1 LVAGYWLGIGSAK
14 LTTLSTEPIAFLE
27 NPFMPSRV
35 RFAARRGLAFLVCVI
50 AQFAPVQ
57 AADNPVVGAIAI
69 DSYADIKKQVAW
81 VGEQVGFPQVSAMME
96 TAIMGATQ
104 FKGLAG
110 LDPARP
116 IGVVV
121 TASGETPV
129 VHGYIP
135 VKNLDQLL
143 EVFQGMI
150 GPAQKDGDK
159 RILMPPGAPPIE
171 IVEKDGWAVVA
182 MQGSPAGT
190 ANPEAILTK
199 LTAELSIGAQLF
211 PSAMPEAMRAQ
222 VKAMIEQGADAAAAQ
237 GQPVDGAT
245 LGAVFESLAETESM
259 TFGAAVEPAKER
271 LFFENRTV
279 MVAGSDAAAV
289 WATAGKVD
297 RVIGLPAGADG
308 KASTVQA
315 YHAQAVPEA
324 TRAAVE
330 ATLAQALPAGTGDP
344 VKDTLFGLLQD
355 IVGAMLDA
363 GGVNIGLAMDTSSVK
378 PDALLPAVTLS
389 AKIKDGP
396 AFESQLKKRLGAE
409 GSLPPG
415 ATVKFDTGKQAGAN
429 LHELAIDLSGVPGAE
444 MLGEKLAVT
453 LAVGADRVCVL
464 FGGDVAKRLP
474 SAIESVG
481 KGDADKKPLT
491 GVDLSVAGLM
501 AYSAATMKATGADE
515 EAAAVLGE
523 VAKDAAAKPSAL
535 VQVMV
540 RPIQQGVAMR
550 LTVDAGA
557 LQAIAAAMTAAYNA
571 KPQPVGGPGAEL
583 DGF

>member
-1 LVAGYWLGIGSAK
+1 
-14 LTTLSTEPIAFLE
+14 
-27 NPFMPSRV
+27 MPSRA
-35 RFAARRGLAFLVCVI
+35 RFAARCGLAFLVCVS
-50 AQFAPVQ
+50 AQFASVR

-69 DSYADIKKQVAW
+69 DSYADVKKQVAW
-81 VGEQVGFPQVSAMME
+81 VGEQVGFPQLSAMME
-96 TAIMGATQ
+96 TGIMTLTQ

-121 TASGETPV
+121 TAGGETPV

-143 EVFQGMI
+143 DTFQGVL

-182 MQGSPAGT
+182 MQGSAAGT

-199 LTAELSIGAQLF
+199 LTGELSIGAQLF
-211 PSAMPEAMRAQ
+211 PSAMPEAMREQ
-222 VKAMIEQGADAAAAQ
+222 VKAMVEQGADAAAAQ
-237 GQPVDGAT
+237 GQPVDAAA
-245 LGAVFESLAETESM
+245 LGAVFESLADIESM
-259 TFGAAVEPAKER
+259 TFGVAVEPAKER

-279 MVAGSDAAAV
+279 MVAGSEAAAV

-308 KASTVQA
+308 KAATVLA

-330 ATLAQALPAGTGDP
+330 ASLAQSLPAGTGDP
-344 VKDTLFGLLQD
+344 VNDTLFGLLQD

-363 GGVNIGLAMDTSSVK
+363 GGVNIGVAMDTSGVK
-378 PDALLPAVTLS
+378 PDSLLPAVTLS

-396 AFESQLKKRLGAE
+396 AFEQQVKKRLGAE

-415 ATVKFDTGKQAGAN
+415 ATVKFDTGKEAGAN
-429 LHELAIDLSGVPGAE
+429 LHEITIDLAGIPGAE
-444 MLGEKLAVT
+444 KVGEKLAIT

-464 FGGDVAKRLP
+464 FGGDVAKRLA
-474 SAIESVG
+474 SALDSAG

-501 AYSAATMKATGADE
+501 AYSAATMKATGGGE

-523 VAKDAAAKPSAL
+523 VAKDAAAKPSAQ

-550 LTVDAGA
+550 LTIDAGA
-557 LQAIAAAMTAAYNA
+557 LQAIAAAVTAQMSL
-571 KPQPVGGPGAEL
+571 KPQGPVGGPGAEI

>member
-1 LVAGYWLGIGSAK
+1 VSV
-14 LTTLSTEPIAFLE
+14 IA
-27 NPFMPSRV
+27 P
-35 RFAARRGLAFLVCVI
+35 FAAVR
-50 AQFAPVQ
+50 

-69 DSYADIKKQVAW
+69 DSYADVKKQVAW
-81 VGEQVGFPQVSAMME
+81 VGEQVGFPQISAMME
-96 TAIMGATQ
+96 TGIMTLTQ

-110 LDPARP
+110 LDPTRP

-143 EVFQGMI
+143 GVFEGMV

-190 ANPEAILTK
+190 ANAEALLAK
-199 LTAELSIGAQLF
+199 LTGELSVGAQLF
-211 PSAMPEAMRAQ
+211 PSSMPEAMRAQ

-237 GQPVDGAT
+237 GQPIDAAM
-245 LGAVFESLAETESM
+245 LGAAFESLAETESM
-259 TFGAAVEPAKER
+259 TFGVAIEPAKER
-271 LFFENRTV
+271 LFLENRTV
-279 MVAGSDAAAV
+279 MVAGTDAAAV

-297 RVIGLPAGADG
+297 RVIGLPVGADG
-308 KASTVQA
+308 KAAAVSA

-344 VKDTLFGLLQD
+344 VRDTMSGLLQD
-355 IVGAMLDA
+355 IAGAMLDA
-363 GGVNIGLAMDTSSVK
+363 GGVNIGLAMDTSGAK
-378 PDALLPAVTLS
+378 ADALLPAVTLS
-389 AKIKDGP
+389 AMIKDGP
-396 AFESQLKKRLGAE
+396 ALEAQVKKRLGAE
-409 GSLPPG
+409 GSLPPA
-415 ATVKFDTGKQAGAN
+415 ATVKFDTSKQAGAN
-429 LHELAIDLSGVPGAE
+429 LHEITIDLAGVPGAE
-444 MLGEKLAVT
+444 KIGEKLVIT
-453 LAVGADRVCVL
+453 LAVGADRVCIL
-464 FGGDVAKRLP
+464 LGGDVAKRLN
-474 SAIESVG
+474 SALESAG
-481 KGDADKKPLT
+481 KGDAGKKPLT

-501 AYSAATMKATGADE
+501 AYSAATMQATGANE
-515 EAAAVLGE
+515 EAAAVLDQ
-523 VAKDAAAKPSAL
+523 VAKDAAAKPSAQ

-550 LTVDAGA
+550 LTIDAGA
-557 LQAIAAAMTAAYNA
+557 LQAIAAAVTAQMSLKGA
-571 KPQPVGGPGAEL
+571 PGPGPGAEF

>member
-1 LVAGYWLGIGSAK
+1 LIDPVAQES
-14 LTTLSTEPIAFLE
+14 
-27 NPFMPSRV
+27 PFMPSRA
-35 RFAARRGLAFLVCVI
+35 RFAARCGLAFLVCAI
-50 AQFAPVQ
+50 AQFAAVQ

-69 DSYADIKKQVAW
+69 DSYADVKKQVAW
-81 VGEQVGFPQVSAMME
+81 VGEQVGFPQLSAMME
-96 TAIMGATQ
+96 TGIMTLTQ

-143 EVFQGMI
+143 EVFQGVV

-182 MQGSPAGT
+182 MQGSAAGT

-199 LTAELSIGAQLF
+199 LTGELSIGAQLF
-211 PSAMPEAMRAQ
+211 PAAMPEAMREQ

-237 GQPVDGAT
+237 GQPVDAAV
-245 LGAVFESLAETESM
+245 LGAAFESLAETESL
-259 TFGAAVEPAKER
+259 TFGVAIEPAKER

-297 RVIGLPAGADG
+297 RVIGLPVGADG
-308 KASTVQA
+308 KAAAVLA

-330 ATLAQALPAGTGDP
+330 ATLAQSLPAGTGDP
-344 VKDTLFGLLQD
+344 VNDTVFGLLQD

-363 GGVNIGLAMDTSSVK
+363 GSVNIGLALDTSGAK
-378 PDALLPAVTLS
+378 ADALLPAVTIS
-389 AKIKDGP
+389 AMIKDGP
-396 AFESQLKKRLGAE
+396 VLEAQIKKRLGVE
-409 GSLPPG
+409 GSLPPA

-429 LHELAIDLSGVPGAE
+429 LHEITLDLAGVPGAE
-444 MLGEKLAVT
+444 KIGEKLVIT
-453 LAVGADRVCVL
+453 LAVGADRACIL
-464 FGGDVAKRLP
+464 LGGDVAKRLD
-474 SAIESVG
+474 SALESAA
-481 KGDADKKPLT
+481 KGDAGKKPLT

-501 AYSAATMKATGADE
+501 AYSAATMTATGNED
-515 EAAAVLGE
+515 AAAVLVE
-523 VAKDAAAKPSAL
+523 VAKDAAAKPSAQ

-550 LTVDAGA
+550 LTIDAGA
-557 LQAIAAAMTAAYNA
+557 LQAIAAAVTAQMSLKGA
-571 KPQPVGGPGAEL
+571 PGPGADF

>member
-1 LVAGYWLGIGSAK
+1 
-14 LTTLSTEPIAFLE
+14 
-27 NPFMPSRV
+27 MPSRV
-35 RFAARRGLAFLVCVI
+35 RFTARCGLAFLVALI
-50 AQFAPVQ
+50 AQCAVVR
-57 AADNPVVGAIAI
+57 AADNAVVGALAI

-81 VGEQVGFPQVSAMME
+81 VGEQVGFPQISAMME
-96 TAIMGATQ
+96 TGIMTLTQ

-116 IGVVV
+116 IGVIV

-143 EVFQGMI
+143 EVVQGVA

-171 IVEKDGWAVVA
+171 IVEKDGWAVVS
-182 MQGSPAGT
+182 MQGSPAGA
-190 ANPEAILTK
+190 ANAEAILTK
-199 LTAELSIGAQLF
+199 LTGELSIGAQLL

-222 VKAMIEQGADAAAAQ
+222 VKALIEQGADAAAAQ
-237 GQPVDGAT
+237 GQPVDAAA
-245 LGAVFESLAETESM
+245 LGAAFESLAETESM
-259 TFGAAVEPAKER
+259 TFGVAVEPAKER

-289 WATAGKVD
+289 WANAGKVD
-297 RVIGLPAGADG
+297 RVIGLPVGADG
-308 KASTVQA
+308 KAATVQA

-324 TRAAVE
+324 TRAALE
-330 ATLAQALPAGTGDP
+330 ATLAQSLPAGTGDP
-344 VKDTLFGLLQD
+344 VNDTLFGLLQD

-363 GGVNIGLAMDTSSVK
+363 GGVNIGLAMDTSGVK
-378 PDALLPAVTLS
+378 PESLLPAVTLS
-389 AKIKDGP
+389 ATIKDGP
-396 AFESQLKKRLGAE
+396 SFEAQVKKRLGAE

-429 LHELAIDLSGVPGAE
+429 LHEIAIDLTGIPGAE
-444 MLGEKLAVT
+444 MIGEKLMVT

-464 FGGDVAKRLP
+464 FGGDVAGRLA
-474 SAIESVG
+474 SALESAG

-501 AYSAATMKATGADE
+501 AYSAAAMKATGGGE

-523 VAKDAAAKPSAL
+523 VAKDAAAKPSAQ

-550 LTVDAGA
+550 LTIDAGA
-557 LQAIAAAMTAAYNA
+557 LQAIAAAVTAQMSL
-571 KPQPVGGPGAEL
+571 KPQGPVGGPGAEF

>member
-1 LVAGYWLGIGSAK
+1 MS
-14 LTTLSTEPIAFLE
+14 
-27 NPFMPSRV
+27 SRA
-35 RFAARRGLAFLVCVI
+35 RCAARCGLALLVSVI
-50 AQFAPVQ
+50 VQVAPVR
-57 AADNPVVGAIAI
+57 AADNPVVGALAI

-81 VGEQVGFPQVSAMME
+81 VGEQVGFPQISAMME
-96 TAIMGATQ
+96 TGIMTLTQ

-121 TASGETPV
+121 TAGGEMPV

-143 EVFQGMI
+143 EVFAGMI

-159 RILMPPGAPPIE
+159 RILMPPGAPPLE
-171 IVEKDGWAVVA
+171 IVEKDGWAVVT
-182 MQGSPAGT
+182 MQGSPAG
-190 ANPEAILTK
+190 AADPEAILTK
-199 LTAELSIGAQLF
+199 LTAELSVGAQLF

-222 VKAMIEQGADAAAAQ
+222 VKAMIEQAAEAAAAQ
-237 GQPVDGAT
+237 GQPIDAAA
-245 LGAVFESLAETESM
+245 LGAAFESLGETESM
-259 TFGAAVEPAKER
+259 TFGVAVEPAKER

-308 KASTVQA
+308 KAATVLA

-324 TRAAVE
+324 TRVAVE

-344 VKDTLFGLLQD
+344 VNDTMFGLLQD

-363 GGVNIGLAMDTSSVK
+363 GGVNIGLAMDTSFTEPEV
-378 PDALLPAVTLS
+378 LLPAVTVS

-396 AFESQLKKRLGAE
+396 ALEGQIKKRLGAD
-409 GSLPPG
+409 GGLPPG

-429 LHELAIDLSGVPGAE
+429 LHEITIDLAGIPAARKI
-444 MLGEKLAVT
+444 GEKLVVT
-453 LAVGADRVCVL
+453 LAVGADRVCIL
-464 FGGDVAKRLP
+464 LGGDVAKRLDVALE
-474 SAIESVG
+474 SAG

-501 AYSAATMKATGADE
+501 AYSAATMQATGANE
-515 EAAAVLGE
+515 EAAAVLGQ
-523 VAKDAAAKPSAL
+523 VAKDAAAKPSAQ

-540 RPIQQGVAMR
+540 RPIQQGMAMR
-550 LTVDAGA
+550 LTIDAGA
-557 LQAIAAAMTAAYNA
+557 LQAIAAAVTAQMSL
-571 KPQPVGGPGAEL
+571 KPQGPIGGPGAEF

>member
-1 LVAGYWLGIGSAK
+1 M
-14 LTTLSTEPIAFLE
+14 F
-27 NPFMPSRV
+27 SRA
-35 RFAARRGLAFLVCVI
+35 RCAARCGLALLVSVM
-50 AQFAPVQ
+50 ASLAAVR

-69 DSYADIKKQVAW
+69 DSYADVKKQVAW
-81 VGEQVGFPQVSAMME
+81 VGEQVGFPQISAMME
-96 TAIMGATQ
+96 TGIMTLTQ

-143 EVFQGMI
+143 GVFEGVV

-190 ANPEAILTK
+190 ANAEALLTK
-199 LTAELSIGAQLF
+199 LTGELSIGAQLF
-211 PSAMPEAMRAQ
+211 PSSMPEAMRAQ
-222 VKAMIEQGADAAAAQ
+222 VKAMIEQSADAAAAQ
-237 GQPVDGAT
+237 GQPIDAAM
-245 LGAVFESLAETESM
+245 LGAAFESLAETESM
-259 TFGAAVEPAKER
+259 TFGVAVEPAKER

-279 MVAGSDAAAV
+279 MVAGSEAAAV

-297 RVIGLPAGADG
+297 RVIGLPVGADG
-308 KASTVQA
+308 KAAAVLA

-330 ATLAQALPAGTGDP
+330 ATLAQSLPAGTGAP
-344 VKDTLFGLLQD
+344 VNDTMVGLLQD

-363 GGVNIGLAMDTSSVK
+363 GGVNVGVAMDTSGAK

-389 AKIKDGP
+389 AMIKDGP
-396 AFESQLKKRLGAE
+396 ALEAQVKKRLGVE

-415 ATVKFDTGKQAGAN
+415 ATVKFDTGKQAGAT
-429 LHELAIDLSGVPGAE
+429 LHEITIDLAGVPGAE
-444 MLGEKLAVT
+444 KIGEKLVIT
-453 LAVGADRVCVL
+453 LAVGADRACIL
-464 FGGDVAKRLP
+464 FGGDVQGRLA
-474 SAIESVG
+474 SALESAG
-481 KGDADKKPLT
+481 KGDAGKKPLT

-501 AYSAATMKATGADE
+501 AYSAATMQATGGND
-515 EAAAVLGE
+515 EAATVLGQ
-523 VAKDAAAKPSAL
+523 VAKDAAAKPSAQ

-550 LTVDAGA
+550 LTIDAGA
-557 LQAIAAAMTAAYNA
+557 LQAIAAAVTAQMSL
-571 KPQPVGGPGAEL
+571 KPQGPNNVGPGAEF